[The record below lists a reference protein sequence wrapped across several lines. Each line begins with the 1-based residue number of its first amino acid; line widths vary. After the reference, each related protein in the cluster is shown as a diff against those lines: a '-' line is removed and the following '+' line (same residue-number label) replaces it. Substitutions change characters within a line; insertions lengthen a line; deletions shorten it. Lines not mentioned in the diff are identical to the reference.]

1 MRLQHHSEFF
11 SLSKIEQFLKMRLA
25 KQLPGSA
32 AHELMRAKPIGDLRP
47 VSSKGA
53 PRPGGVMILLYE
65 EDGIVKFPL
74 IKRPEYAGAHGGQV
88 SFPGGKAETGES
100 RMMAALREGEEEIG
114 VLKESVRVIGQLT
127 DFHVIPSNF
136 LVTPVIGVLDV
147 APAFVPDPFEVA
159 RIIPVTLLD
168 IARKD
173 ASKLAEITVQGTYRL
188 NAPHF
193 IIDGEMVWGAT
204 AMILNEL
211 RFILDELE

>member
-1 MRLQHHSEFF
+1 MRLQNHSDFF
-11 SLSKIEQFLKMRLA
+11 SLSKIEQFLKERLA
-25 KQLPGSA
+25 KQLPGSV

-47 VSSKGA
+47 VSNRGM

-65 EDGIVKFPL
+65 EEGIVKFPL
-74 IKRPEYAGAHGGQV
+74 IKRPDYAGAHGGQV
-88 SFPGGKAETGES
+88 SLPGGKAETGES

-127 DFHVIPSNF
+127 DFHVIPSNY
-136 LVTPVIGVLDV
+136 LVTPVIGVLDKTPDFV
-147 APAFVPDPFEVA
+147 ADPFEVA

-173 ASKLAEITVQGTYRL
+173 ASKLAEITVQGIYRL

-211 RFILDELE
+211 RLILDEIE